1 MDNIDW
7 KKKLFNELA
16 YSHDDTQSWKGI
28 IEDFDELN
36 DIVDLPSNK
45 KNFRDPYWKN
55 KLLYMI
61 KYSSGLEYK
70 KIYDKV
76 TETRSCVYDD
86 EIDDYSDALMIF
98 EKKCIL
104 DEYSDSSI
112 DSSDD
117 LNDDEID
124 KMSEKSS
131 KFFYQC

>member
-16 YSHDDTQSWKGI
+16 YSHDDAYYWKGI

-36 DIVDLPSNK
+36 DLADMPSNK
-45 KNFRDPYWKN
+45 KPFYDPYWKN

-61 KYSSGLEYK
+61 KYSRDLDYK

-76 TETRSCVYDD
+76 TETKSSIYDT
-86 EIDDYSDALMIF
+86 EINDYFDSNMFSKKYIF
-98 EKKCIL
+98 FN
-104 DEYSDSSI
+104 EYSDSSI

-117 LNDDEID
+117 SSDDETNED
-124 KMSEKSS
+124 EG
-131 KFFYQC
+131 